1 MSGVQARL
9 GCRLQRGF
17 YCILTWDGVM
27 GRRERNGMG
36 RTQFYV
42 YTKIFMMIRGSVQDH
57 YYYLLMSHRLI
68 RSARVAEQ
76 ESGLPNYT
84 DIRQCSLEVCSSPN
98 LLSDQQRQ
106 WIFPNWME
114 VITFDNL
121 PHVDIKYCQ
130 NCEQGPN
137 IKWTWNFKQGMSGQ
151 GEERSNK
158 LSKYSHC
165 KIRQYFK
172 IDLWWYA
179 GAWRGPGRAI
189 SSTNSR

>member
-76 ESGLPNYT
+76 ESGLPNT
-84 DIRQCSLEVCSSPN
+84 ILILDNAPWRSAAPL
-98 LLSDQQRQ
+98 
-106 WIFPNWME
+106 IF
-114 VITFDNL
+114 
-121 PHVDIKYCQ
+121 
-130 NCEQGPN
+130 
-137 IKWTWNFKQGMSGQ
+137 
-151 GEERSNK
+151 
-158 LSKYSHC
+158 
-165 KIRQYFK
+165 
-172 IDLWWYA
+172 
-179 GAWRGPGRAI
+179 
-189 SSTNSR
+189 